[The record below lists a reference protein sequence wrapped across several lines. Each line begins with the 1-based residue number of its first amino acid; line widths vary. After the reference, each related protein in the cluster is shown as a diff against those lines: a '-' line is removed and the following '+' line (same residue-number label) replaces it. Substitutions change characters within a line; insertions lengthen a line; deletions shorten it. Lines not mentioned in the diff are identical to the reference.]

1 MGFFIFCITIG
12 IIFILDYCLISGC
25 TFTYILLVGG
35 GMNPLRYWMRLTIA
49 SNPKKQPRSLKDVV
63 SLFLANLIVLVVV
76 ASVSLASHILTV
88 LIPALAPEITILT
101 LAVMFFM
108 MFSLF
113 LRMRRVTMWRQ
124 KQLTRF

>member
-1 MGFFIFCITIG
+1 
-12 IIFILDYCLISGC
+12 
-25 TFTYILLVGG
+25 
-35 GMNPLRYWMRLTIA
+35 MNPLRYWMRLTIA